1 MAEFEKM
8 DLASTDLVAERIEQ
22 LKQLLPEIATEG
34 GIDFDKLRLVLGDD
48 VDEGTERY
56 AFTWPGKTDAIRQ
69 SQTPSTATLRPC
81 PEESVNWD
89 ETENLYIE
97 GDNLEVLKLLQ
108 HSYHGR
114 VKLIYIDPPY
124 NTGQDFIYTDT
135 FEDTINNYRH
145 QTTSECQSNPD
156 TSGRFHTRWCN
167 LMYPR
172 LKLAKELLAD
182 DGAIFISIDDGELTN
197 LKKICDE
204 IFGET
209 RFVNLVAVKS
219 KNSSG
224 ASGGGEDKKLKK
236 NLEYL
241 LIYGGPKFQRFNPT
255 DALESLGEFLDRMKA
270 DGISFKYTSVF
281 QDFGER
287 RYIGSTVDGAGSE
300 IKVYEHEGYRTCG
313 LASLRSDDCPTDAD
327 VIRKYIDRVFT
338 TENAQ
343 TSIRTR
349 VQNHVGGRDGLYSI
363 EYVPVSGRD
372 KGKITTKY
380 FIGDKQRLVSWFKDV
395 CVIDGDGNVFKRER
409 AGTLWDKLNWNN
421 VSHEG
426 DLPFPNGKKALSFVM
441 QILNLGTACDDEDDI
456 VLDFFSGSATTAHA
470 VFACNAQDGGTR
482 RFIMVQL
489 PEINDKASL
498 KANSGYKNIC
508 EIGKERIRRA
518 GAKIAAEVEEANRQ
532 LHLGEEPKPVPDIG
546 FRVLK
551 LDESGIE
558 RPKPGELLLDVVKP
572 DRSDEDIIF
581 EMMLKWGLE
590 LTLPIEKVDAAGYP
604 CYSVAYG
611 ELICCLA
618 DGLNMQVLDAIA
630 DMEPRRVLMLDRIL
644 DDTTKLNA
652 VQAFKRV
659 EEKTGIEVELRTV

>member
-8 DLASTDLVAERIEQ
+8 DLESADLVAERIEQ

-34 GIDFDKLRLVLGDD
+34 GIDFDRLRLVLGDE

-124 NTGQDFIYTDT
+124 NTGHDFVYRDK
-135 FEDTINNYRH
+135 FGDTIANYRE
-145 QTTSECQSNPD
+145 QAGLKGQSNSD
-156 TSGRFHTRWCN
+156 ASGRFHSDWCSM
-167 LMYPR
+167 MYPR
-172 LKLAKELLAD
+172 LRLARELLTD
-182 DGAIFISIDDGELTN
+182 DGVICISIDDGEQGT
-197 LKKICDE
+197 LKNICNE
-204 IFGET
+204 
-209 RFVNLVAVKS
+209 V
-219 KNSSG
+219 
-224 ASGGGEDKKLKK
+224 
-236 NLEYL
+236 
-241 LIYGGPKFQRFNPT
+241 
-255 DALESLGEFLDRMKA
+255 
-270 DGISFKYTSVF
+270 
-281 QDFGER
+281 FGER
-287 RYIGSTVDGAGSE
+287 NFITQFIWRKVDAPNDNKVPVTPDHEYILAYAKFIDRATLTQRYAPDIIDAYGITDDQGRKCRDRLLRKNG
-300 IKVYEHEGYRTCG
+300 KN
-313 LASLRSDDCPTDAD
+313 SLRSDRPTMFFPLTAPDGTE
-327 VIRKYIDRVFT
+327 VLPIRED
-338 TENAQ
+338 
-343 TSIRTR
+343 
-349 VQNHVGGRDGLYSI
+349 GRDGRWAAGLEGIKQAEREGRLIWKKRDGGWVPYTR
-363 EYVPVSGRD
+363 EYAPEHP
-372 KGKITTKY
+372 TKPWMTIWNDLPAMRQTKAELLEV
-380 FIGDKQRLVSWFKDV
+380 FGQQ
-395 CVIDGDGNVFKRER
+395 NVFDTPK
-409 AGTLWDKLNWNN
+409 
-421 VSHEG
+421 
-426 DLPFPNGKKALSFVM
+426 P
-441 QILNLGTACDDEDDI
+441 TAMIRRLIELTGASNSI
-456 VLDFFSGSATTAHA
+456 VLDFFSGSAA
-470 VFACNAQDGGTR
+470 VADGVMRANATDDLGNS
-482 RFIMVQL
+482 FILVQL
-489 PEINDKASL
+489 PEACPGDSIAKSMGL
-498 KANSGYKNIC
+498 ETIC

-518 GAKIAAEVEEANRQ
+518 GAKIAAEVEESNKQ
-532 LHLGEEPKPVPDIG
+532 LRLGEEPKPVPDIG

-558 RPKPGELLLDVVKP
+558 RPRPGELLLDVVKS

-611 ELICCLA
+611 ELVCCLT
-618 DGLNMQVLDAIA
+618 DGLTMQVLDAIA

-659 EEKTGIEVELRTV
+659 EEKTGREVELRTV

>member
-8 DLASTDLVAERIEQ
+8 DLASADLVAERIEQ
-22 LKQLLPEIATEG
+22 LKRLLPEVATEG
-34 GIDFDKLRLVLGDD
+34 GIDFDKLRLVLGDE

-124 NTGQDFIYTDT
+124 NTGHDFVYKDK
-135 FEDTINNYRH
+135 FGDTIENYRE
-145 QTTSECQSNPD
+145 QARLTEQSNAD
-156 TSGRFHTRWCN
+156 TSGSYHSAWCSMM
-167 LMYPR
+167 LPR
-172 LKLAKELLAD
+172 LRLARELMSD
-182 DGAIFISIDDGELTN
+182 DGVIFISIDDNELVN
-197 LKKICDE
+197 LQKICREVFGDSNVLATIVVTVKPEGRRYGAFAKTHEYMVCCAKDADSAILNEIVAEGASFTHNDE
-204 IFGET
+204 HGGF
-209 RFVNLVAVKS
+209 NLQGLRNRNVRAF
-219 KNSSG
+219 NSSNRP
-224 ASGGGEDKKLKK
+224 
-236 NLEYL
+236 NLHYPFYIDPSSKTAAGLYTVSVNKSEGW
-241 LIYGGPKFQRFNPT
+241 IEVWPAVMDG
-255 DALESLGEFLDRMKA
+255 LESVWRWGKEKAQNEAADLTATLGN
-270 DGISFKYTSVF
+270 DGTYRIFQKVRSLTQTPKTTWASKYFQSNRGTKHVAELMGAGVF
-281 QDFGER
+281 DFPKPVELLSEVVR
-287 RYIGSTVDGAGSE
+287 IGSMED
-300 IKVYEHEGYRTCG
+300 
-313 LASLRSDDCPTDAD
+313 SL
-327 VIRKYIDRVFT
+327 I
-338 TENAQ
+338 
-343 TSIRTR
+343 
-349 VQNHVGGRDGLYSI
+349 
-363 EYVPVSGRD
+363 
-372 KGKITTKY
+372 
-380 FIGDKQRLVSWFKDV
+380 
-395 CVIDGDGNVFKRER
+395 
-409 AGTLWDKLNWNN
+409 
-421 VSHEG
+421 
-426 DLPFPNGKKALSFVM
+426 M
-441 QILNLGTACDDEDDI
+441 
-456 VLDFFSGSATTAHA
+456 DFFSGSGTLAEA
-470 VFACNAQDGGTR
+470 VYVVNSEDGGSR
-482 RFIMVQL
+482 KYISIQL
-489 PEINDKASL
+489 PEQLVEKSAAKKAGY
-498 KANSGYKNIC
+498 ANLC
-508 EIGKERIRRA
+508 EIGEERLRRA
-518 GAKIAAEVEEANRQ
+518 GAKIAAEIDEANKQ
-532 LHLGEEPKPVPDIG
+532 LRLGEEPKSIPDIG

-572 DRSDEDIIF
+572 DRADEDIIF

-659 EEKTGIEVELRTV
+659 EEKTGREVELRTV